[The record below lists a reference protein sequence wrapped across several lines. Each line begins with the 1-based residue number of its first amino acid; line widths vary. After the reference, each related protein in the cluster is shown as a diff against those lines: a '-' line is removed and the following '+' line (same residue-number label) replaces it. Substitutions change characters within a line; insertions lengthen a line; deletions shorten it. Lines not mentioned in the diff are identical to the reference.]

1 MKNDNRVTDYSSNG
15 ECSRCCH
22 CCGPLLP
29 ITMTEANRMKK
40 RYKEDEE
47 VRKVVAKNTYIER
60 DHTKHTAVNLCC
72 PFADLENHRCSIYED
87 RPEVCKVFKCHNYNS
102 NDIKTCENKAYY
114 NKIRYDENFN
124 PISSGSNFMTIFK
137 LLGFGELHNV
147 YILYHF
153 KDMIDEA
160 CMSGIIQYQSTMN
173 YLDKL
178 CEFDKPTLNK
188 AFDTYAHCYDTN
200 KTNIS

>member
-1 MKNDNRVTDYSSNG
+1 MKDSENRVVDFSCSG

-60 DHTKHTAVNLCC
+60 DHTKHVTINLCC

-87 RPEVCKVFKCHNYNS
+87 RPEVCKVFKCHNHNS
-102 NDIKTCENKAYY
+102 NDIKACENKAYY
-114 NKIRYDENFN
+114 NKIRYDKDFN
-124 PISSGSNFMTIFK
+124 PISSASNFMTIFK
-137 LLGFGELHNV
+137 LLGFGELHNI

-153 KDMIDEA
+153 RDMIDKA
-160 CMSGIIQYQSTMN
+160 HMSGVIQYQAMMN
-173 YLDKL
+173 YLDKF
-178 CEFDKPTLNK
+178 CKFDKPTLNK
-188 AFDTYAHCYDTN
+188 AFDTYAHCYDADKN
-200 KTNIS
+200 SL

>member
-1 MKNDNRVTDYSSNG
+1 MIDSENKVIDFSCNG

-60 DHTKHTAVNLCC
+60 DHTKHVTINLCC
-72 PFADLENHRCSIYED
+72 PFVDLENHRCSIYED
-87 RPEVCKVFKCHNYNS
+87 RPEVCKVFKCHNHNP
-102 NDIKTCENKAYY
+102 NDIKACENKAYY
-114 NKIRYDENFN
+114 NKIRYDKDFN
-124 PISSGSNFMTIFK
+124 PISSAYNFMTIFK
-137 LLGFGELHNV
+137 LLGFGELHNI

-153 KDMIDEA
+153 RDMINKA
-160 CMSGIIQYQSTMN
+160 NMSGVMQYQAIMN
-173 YLDKL
+173 YLDKF
-178 CEFDKPTLNK
+178 CKFDKPTLNK
-188 AFDTYAHCYDTN
+188 AIDTYTYCYDAD
-200 KTNIS
+200 KR